1 MELKEEY
8 KNLSLDKLND
18 LIEAHFQIIKQ
29 DDSKQIRITN
39 GMTLS
44 EWQTEMDLMMKQE
57 FNLMYNK

>member
-1 MELKEEY
+1 MELQEEY
-8 KNLSLDKLND
+8 KNLSLED
-18 LIEAHFQIIKQ
+18 LRTKIGQYFQVIKQ
-29 DDSKQIRITN
+29 DDSKQIHITN

>member
-8 KNLSLDKLND
+8 KNLSLDELND

-29 DDSKQIRITN
+29 DDSKQIHITN